1 MADDDPEESSK
12 TEDPTPK
19 KLEEARKRGQ
29 VAQSKELNTWI
40 MLLAATLLIVVGIPT
55 MFRSMMDFLKI
66 YLEQAHMMP
75 SMPGG
80 LDLIM
85 IQSFLKTFSLV
96 IIPLLFL
103 MLAAFLGPFSQV
115 GLMISPEVLN
125 PDLSKVSPI
134 KGWGRLFSLRSIV
147 EFVKGIIKLAAI
159 GIVCY
164 VLIKPYFHAIE
175 HTIDQSL
182 ELMMEDMMGLT
193 IRMMIGILIVLLVM
207 SVADVLYQRWE
218 FNKQMRMTKQ
228 ELKDEYKQT
237 EGDPYVKGRLKQLRM
252 EKARQR
258 MMQAVP
264 KADVIITNPT
274 HYSIALKYDPDEKP
288 APIVIAKG
296 VDEVAL
302 RIREV
307 AKEHK
312 IILYENKPLAR
323 SLYDGVEIDQMVP
336 EELFKAVAEVI
347 SFVYKKQGKF
357 KSSK

>member
-1 MADDDPEESSK
+1 MADDEQDDSSK
-12 TEDPTPK
+12 TEDATPK

-40 MLLAATLLIVVGIPT
+40 MLLAATLLIAIGVPT
-55 MFRSMMDFLKI
+55 MFHHMMDFLKI
-66 YLEQAHMMP
+66 YLEQAHTMP
-75 SMPGG
+75 EVPGG
-80 LDLIM
+80 LDLILG
-85 IQSFLKTFSLV
+85 QSFLKTLM
-96 IIPLLFL
+96 IIAFPLLFL
-103 MLAAFLGPFSQV
+103 MFAAFFGPFTQI
-115 GLMISPEVLN
+115 GILFAPEVLN
-125 PDLSKVSPI
+125 PDLSKISPL
-134 KGWGRLFSLRSIV
+134 KGWTRLFSLRSVV
-147 EFVKGIIKLAAI
+147 EFIKGIIKLAAI

-164 VLIKPYFHAIE
+164 MIIYPYFHSIE
-175 HTIDQSL
+175 HAMDQSL
-182 ELMMEDMMGLT
+182 DAMMSDMMAMV
-193 IRMMIGILIVLLVM
+193 IKMMTGILVVLLAM
-207 SVADVLYQRWE
+207 SIADVLYQRWE
-218 FNKQMRMTKQ
+218 FGKQMRMTKQ

-264 KADVIITNPT
+264 KADVVITNPT
-274 HYSIALKYDPDEKP
+274 HYSIALKYDPDDKP
-288 APIVIAKG
+288 APVVIAKG

-312 IILYENKPLAR
+312 IILFENKPLAR
-323 SLYDGVEIDQMVP
+323 SLYEGVEIDQMVP

-357 KSSK
+357 KSQK

>member
-1 MADDDPEESSK
+1 MADDDPDESSK

-29 VAQSKELNTWI
+29 VAQSKELNTWV
-40 MLLAATLLIVVGIPT
+40 MLLAATLVIAVGVPT
-55 MFRSMMDFLKI
+55 MFGEMSDFLKT
-66 YLEQAHMMP
+66 YLENAHNMP
-75 SMPGG
+75 EVPGG
-80 LDLIM
+80 LGLIFM
-85 IQSFLKTFSLV
+85 QSFMKTFSIV

-103 MLAAFLGPFSQV
+103 MLAAFFGPFSQI
-115 GLMISPEVLN
+115 GILFAPEVLS
-125 PDLSKVSPI
+125 PDISKISPV

-147 EFVKGIIKLAAI
+147 EFIKGIIKLTAI
-159 GIVCY
+159 GAVCFT
-164 VLIKPYFHAIE
+164 LIYPYFNAID
-175 HTIDQSL
+175 HTIDQPL
-182 ELMMEDMMGLT
+182 DMMMGDMMALT
-193 IRMMIGILIVLLVM
+193 IKMMTGILVVLLAM
-207 SVADVLYQRWE
+207 SIADVLYQRWE

-264 KADVIITNPT
+264 KADVVITNPT
-274 HYSIALKYDPDEKP
+274 HYSIALKYDPDDKP
-288 APIVIAKG
+288 APVVIAKG

-307 AKEHK
+307 AKEHN

-323 SLYDGVEIDQMVP
+323 SLYDAVDIDQMVP

-347 SFVYKKQGKF
+347 SFVYKKQGKLR
-357 KSSK
+357 S

>member
-1 MADDDPEESSK
+1 MADDDPDDSSK
-12 TEDPTPK
+12 TEDATPK

-29 VAQSKELNTWI
+29 VAQSKEMNTWI
-40 MLLAATLLIVVGIPT
+40 MLLAATLLIAVGVPA
-55 MFRSMMDFLKI
+55 MFRSMMDFLKV
-66 YLEQAHMMP
+66 YLEQAAVMP
-75 SMPGG
+75 EVPGG
-80 LDLIM
+80 LGTIFLG
-85 IQSFLKTFSLV
+85 SFMKVASIVALPF
-96 IIPLLFL
+96 LFL
-103 MLAAFLGPFSQV
+103 MLAAFFGPFAQI
-115 GLMISPEVLN
+115 GILFAPEVIK
-125 PDLSKVSPI
+125 PDLSKLSPI
-134 KGWGRLFSLRSIV
+134 KGWGRLFSLRSVV
-147 EFVKGIIKLAAI
+147 EFLKGIVKLAAI

-164 VLIKPYFHAIE
+164 VLIQPYFSTIEHAI
-175 HTIDQSL
+175 DQPL
-182 ELMMEDMMGLT
+182 DMMMGEMLSLV
-193 IRMMIGILIVLLVM
+193 IRMMTGILVVLLAM
-207 SVADVLYQRWE
+207 SIADVLYQRWE
-218 FNKQMRMTKQ
+218 FSKQMRMTKQ

-264 KADVIITNPT
+264 KADVVITNPT
-274 HYSIALKYDPDEKP
+274 HYSIALKYDPDDKP
-288 APIVIAKG
+288 APVVIAKG

-312 IILYENKPLAR
+312 IILYENRPLAR
-323 SLYDGVEIDQMVP
+323 SLYEGVEIDQMVP